1 MPWYS
6 IIAGMQG
13 LASSEQVRRVT
24 DYRWEMV
31 ELKDH
36 QQDAISSC
44 LRWMGQVWIN
54 SIYPLEKM
62 IQWHLGSSSFSFFL
76 TWVMD
81 DMVILDCTLNGCCN
95 LPVPFYV
102 QVLSAAKLAS
112 QCVLLTMPAMGQ
124 NKPGDLGPLLSSRAL
139 TSISLPSSS
148 FLTTTINS
156 PFPLSFSKSHPY

>member
-62 IQWHLGSSSFSFFL
+62 IQ
-76 TWVMD
+76 
-81 DMVILDCTLNGCCN
+81 
-95 LPVPFYV
+95 
-102 QVLSAAKLAS
+102 
-112 QCVLLTMPAMGQ
+112 
-124 NKPGDLGPLLSSRAL
+124 
-139 TSISLPSSS
+139 
-148 FLTTTINS
+148 
-156 PFPLSFSKSHPY
+156 